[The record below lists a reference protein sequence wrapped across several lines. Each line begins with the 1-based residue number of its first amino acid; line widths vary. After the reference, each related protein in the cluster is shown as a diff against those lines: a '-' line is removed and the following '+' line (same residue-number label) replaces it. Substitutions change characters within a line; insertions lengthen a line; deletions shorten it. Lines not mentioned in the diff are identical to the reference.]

1 MSKPSITNCPNTF
14 FRKVHSFNCIYSS
27 LSCFACVQIR
37 HTPLLG
43 GYCGEVP
50 PLPIP
55 NREVKLT
62 CADGTAMQCGRVGGC
77 LLYLR
82 SSRSNDF
89 EDLFLCPYSFFCM
102 RYTLLYTYLILYIV
116 CCVIVI
122 RNFVPPKY
130 RKVKLPGQSWQ
141 SGYDKVVIPSY
152 DKTCSHVLTNKHVLL
167 FLCLTKK
174 IALNRTYRTESY
186 D

>member
-1 MSKPSITNCPNTF
+1 
-14 FRKVHSFNCIYSS
+14 
-27 LSCFACVQIR
+27 
-37 HTPLLG
+37 
-43 GYCGEVP
+43 
-50 PLPIP
+50 
-55 NREVKLT
+55 
-62 CADGTAMQCGRVGGC
+62 MQCGRVGGC

-89 EDLFLCPYSFFCM
+89 EVLFLCPYSSFYT

-186 D
+186 DWCLECCNFAEDRQHFKSLSTFALHFLCKCNPTGTCPTSIHKRIAHTRLHALTKAITRKVSRE